1 MYAFGEKIQKKVISD
16 SLRRGIDGHYL
27 MEVFFH
33 IYKETRN
40 WDLGFKVLAD
50 EYQHTITNL
59 RDDEKIGEVTR
70 LHGLVVGFLTHY
82 RKTIEQW
89 DIQFVEHEFQVEAE
103 PGVRFGFRPDLVI
116 KLGGYYQPIDWKFTQ
131 DFYTP
136 SSMALLPQLPKYM
149 WAMRQMDMPVRQG
162 QYGFIR
168 YRSMKNNTPSNLYRL
183 GVPPVLFNRERDK
196 RTYDEWIEV
205 AYEINTLKEMHNLK
219 VWEKESK
226 RVGNN
231 LVCKSCSFKELCGAE
246 LAGGTG
252 ERIRQEMYEPS
263 TYGYVERAS

>member
-27 MEVFFH
+27 MEVFFKA
-33 IYKETRN
+33 YAATGSWEAG
-40 WDLGFKVLAD
+40 LQALAS
-50 EYQHTITNL
+50 EYQNNIANI
-59 RDDEKIGEVTR
+59 RDDEKLGEIIK
-70 LHGLVVGFLTHY
+70 LHGLVVGFLDYY
-82 RKTIEQW
+82 RSRIVEW

-103 PGVRFGFRPDLVI
+103 PGVKFGFRPDLVI

-149 WAMRQMDMPVRQG
+149 WALREMDMPVKQG

-168 YRSMKNNTPSNLYRL
+168 YRSMKNNEPSNLYRL
-183 GVPPVLFNRERDK
+183 GMPPVLFNRERDK

-231 LVCKSCSFKELCGAE
+231 LVCRSCSFKELCAAE
-246 LAGGTG
+246 LSGGTG
-252 ERIRQEMYEPS
+252 DNIRREMYEPS
-263 TYGYVERAS
+263 TYGYTERTS